1 MRAVSLTNRG
11 GRKNNE
17 DYVGYANSDKLWCFV
32 VCDGLGGQSFGE
44 VASEIVCE
52 TVCKSFKKAP
62 ELSGKALYR
71 YIEKAASVLG
81 EERESTKSNMSSTI
95 VALVTDG
102 EKAVWAHSGDS
113 RLYYISKKRISQ
125 ITDDHSIAFRDFKEG
140 IITFDEIR
148 TSPNQNKLLS
158 SISDIDDLNF
168 DVSEVIDL
176 KKGDAFVL
184 CTDGFWEYVYE
195 DDIEKSFAKTKS
207 PKEWLEKMLESGKSA
222 SELISQSDMGSVSEE
237 DLRQYCR
244 QAIEGNPNAVR
255 DYLGG
260 KEKALKALLGHVMK
274 ATRGRADAQ
283 AAEAVL
289 TELIRSS

>member
-1 MRAVSLTNRG
+1 
-11 GRKNNE
+11 
-17 DYVGYANSDKLWCFV
+17 
-32 VCDGLGGQSFGE
+32 
-44 VASEIVCE
+44 
-52 TVCKSFKKAP
+52 
-62 ELSGKALYR
+62 
-71 YIEKAASVLG
+71 
-81 EERESTKSNMSSTI
+81 MSSTI

-125 ITDDHSIAFRDFKEG
+125 NTDDHSIAFRDFKEG

-207 PKEWLEKMLESGKSA
+207 PKEWLEKMLESLHENEKENNDNYSA
-222 SELISQSDMGSVSEE
+222 I
-237 DLRQYCR
+237 
-244 QAIEGNPNAVR
+244 AV
-255 DYLGG
+255 
-260 KEKALKALLGHVMK
+260 EV
-274 ATRGRADAQ
+274 
-283 AAEAVL
+283 
-289 TELIRSS
+289 

>member
-1 MRAVSLTNRG
+1 MRAVSLTNR

-168 DVSEVIDL
+168 DVSEVI
-176 KKGDAFVL
+176 
-184 CTDGFWEYVYE
+184 
-195 DDIEKSFAKTKS
+195 EK
-207 PKEWLEKMLESGKSA
+207 
-222 SELISQSDMGSVSEE
+222 
-237 DLRQYCR
+237 R
-244 QAIEGNPNAVR
+244 
-255 DYLGG
+255 
-260 KEKALKALLGHVMK
+260 
-274 ATRGRADAQ
+274 
-283 AAEAVL
+283 
-289 TELIRSS
+289 

>member
-102 EKAVWAHSGDS
+102 EKS
-113 RLYYISKKRISQ
+113 RVGTFRRQPSLLHIKKNFADYGRPFYRIQ
-125 ITDDHSIAFRDFKEG
+125 RF
-140 IITFDEIR
+140 
-148 TSPNQNKLLS
+148 
-158 SISDIDDLNF
+158 
-168 DVSEVIDL
+168 
-176 KKGDAFVL
+176 
-184 CTDGFWEYVYE
+184 
-195 DDIEKSFAKTKS
+195 
-207 PKEWLEKMLESGKSA
+207 
-222 SELISQSDMGSVSEE
+222 
-237 DLRQYCR
+237 
-244 QAIEGNPNAVR
+244 
-255 DYLGG
+255 
-260 KEKALKALLGHVMK
+260 
-274 ATRGRADAQ
+274 
-283 AAEAVL
+283 
-289 TELIRSS
+289 

>member
-95 VALVTDG
+95 GALVIDG
-102 EKAVWAHSGDS
+102 EFRRQPSLLH
-113 RLYYISKKRISQ
+113 IKKENFADYGRPFYRIQ
-125 ITDDHSIAFRDFKEG
+125 RF
-140 IITFDEIR
+140 
-148 TSPNQNKLLS
+148 
-158 SISDIDDLNF
+158 
-168 DVSEVIDL
+168 
-176 KKGDAFVL
+176 
-184 CTDGFWEYVYE
+184 
-195 DDIEKSFAKTKS
+195 
-207 PKEWLEKMLESGKSA
+207 
-222 SELISQSDMGSVSEE
+222 
-237 DLRQYCR
+237 
-244 QAIEGNPNAVR
+244 
-255 DYLGG
+255 
-260 KEKALKALLGHVMK
+260 
-274 ATRGRADAQ
+274 
-283 AAEAVL
+283 
-289 TELIRSS
+289 

>member
-102 EKAVWAHSGDS
+102 E
-113 RLYYISKKRISQ
+113 
-125 ITDDHSIAFRDFKEG
+125 
-140 IITFDEIR
+140 
-148 TSPNQNKLLS
+148 
-158 SISDIDDLNF
+158 
-168 DVSEVIDL
+168 
-176 KKGDAFVL
+176 
-184 CTDGFWEYVYE
+184 
-195 DDIEKSFAKTKS
+195 
-207 PKEWLEKMLESGKSA
+207 
-222 SELISQSDMGSVSEE
+222 
-237 DLRQYCR
+237 
-244 QAIEGNPNAVR
+244 
-255 DYLGG
+255 
-260 KEKALKALLGHVMK
+260 
-274 ATRGRADAQ
+274 
-283 AAEAVL
+283 
-289 TELIRSS
+289 

>member
-17 DYVGYANSDKLWCFV
+17 DYVGYANSDKVWCFV

-81 EERESTKSNMSSTI
+81 EERESTKSNM
-95 VALVTDG
+95 
-102 EKAVWAHSGDS
+102 
-113 RLYYISKKRISQ
+113 
-125 ITDDHSIAFRDFKEG
+125 DDNSIAFRDFKEG

-195 DDIEKSFAKTKS
+195 DDIEKSFVKTKS
-207 PKEWLEKMLESGKSA
+207 PKEWLEKMLESLHENEKENNDNYSA
-222 SELISQSDMGSVSEE
+222 I
-237 DLRQYCR
+237 
-244 QAIEGNPNAVR
+244 AV
-255 DYLGG
+255 
-260 KEKALKALLGHVMK
+260 EV
-274 ATRGRADAQ
+274 
-283 AAEAVL
+283 
-289 TELIRSS
+289 

>member
-52 TVCKSFKKAP
+52 TVCKSFEKAP

-140 IITFDEIR
+140 IITFCLLY
-148 TSPNQNKLLS
+148 TSP
-158 SISDIDDLNF
+158 
-168 DVSEVIDL
+168 
-176 KKGDAFVL
+176 
-184 CTDGFWEYVYE
+184 
-195 DDIEKSFAKTKS
+195 S
-207 PKEWLEKMLESGKSA
+207 P
-222 SELISQSDMGSVSEE
+222 
-237 DLRQYCR
+237 
-244 QAIEGNPNAVR
+244 R
-255 DYLGG
+255 D
-260 KEKALKALLGHVMK
+260 
-274 ATRGRADAQ
+274 TR
-283 AAEAVL
+283 
-289 TELIRSS
+289 

>member
-176 KKGDAFVL
+176 KKGARPSSL
-184 CTDGFWEYVYE
+184 SGCRRHCGCCR
-195 DDIEKSFAKTKS
+195 S
-207 PKEWLEKMLESGKSA
+207 PAA
-222 SELISQSDMGSVSEE
+222 SWGSPAGRGPPVSQ
-237 DLRQYCR
+237 RCR
-244 QAIEGNPNAVR
+244 RRHSPVPVR
-255 DYLGG
+255 
-260 KEKALKALLGHVMK
+260 
-274 ATRGRADAQ
+274 
-283 AAEAVL
+283 AAPC
-289 TELIRSS
+289 

>member
-52 TVCKSFKKAP
+52 TVCKSFEKAP

-102 EKAVWAHSGDS
+102 EKS
-113 RLYYISKKRISQ
+113 RLG
-125 ITDDHSIAFRDFKEG
+125 AFRRQPSLLHIKKE
-140 IITFDEIR
+140 
-148 TSPNQNKLLS
+148 
-158 SISDIDDLNF
+158 NF
-168 DVSEVIDL
+168 
-176 KKGDAFVL
+176 A
-184 CTDGFWEYVYE
+184 
-195 DDIEKSFAKTKS
+195 
-207 PKEWLEKMLESGKSA
+207 
-222 SELISQSDMGSVSEE
+222 
-237 DLRQYCR
+237 
-244 QAIEGNPNAVR
+244 
-255 DYLGG
+255 DY
-260 KEKALKALLGHVMK
+260 
-274 ATRGRADAQ
+274 GRPFYRIQ
-283 AAEAVL
+283 
-289 TELIRSS
+289 RF

>member
-176 KKGDAFVL
+176 KKGGDTHPA
-184 CTDGFWEYVYE
+184 
-195 DDIEKSFAKTKS
+195 KSRSLADN
-207 PKEWLEKMLESGKSA
+207 P
-222 SELISQSDMGSVSEE
+222 GSH
-237 DLRQYCR
+237 
-244 QAIEGNPNAVR
+244 P
-255 DYLGG
+255 
-260 KEKALKALLGHVMK
+260 
-274 ATRGRADAQ
+274 
-283 AAEAVL
+283 
-289 TELIRSS
+289 SSSNSSLHC

>member
-81 EERESTKSNMSSTI
+81 EERECTKSNMSSTI

-168 DVSEVIDL
+168 DVSKVIEL

-207 PKEWLEKMLESGKSA
+207 PKEWLEKMLESLHENEKENNDNYSA
-222 SELISQSDMGSVSEE
+222 ITVEV
-237 DLRQYCR
+237 
-244 QAIEGNPNAVR
+244 
-255 DYLGG
+255 
-260 KEKALKALLGHVMK
+260 
-274 ATRGRADAQ
+274 
-283 AAEAVL
+283 
-289 TELIRSS
+289 

>member
-62 ELSGKALYR
+62 ELSGK
-71 YIEKAASVLG
+71 
-81 EERESTKSNMSSTI
+81 ERESTKSNMSSTI
-95 VALVTDG
+95 VALVIDG

-168 DVSEVIDL
+168 DVSEVIEL

-207 PKEWLEKMLESGKSA
+207 PKEWLEKMLESLHENEKENNDNYSA
-222 SELISQSDMGSVSEE
+222 I
-237 DLRQYCR
+237 
-244 QAIEGNPNAVR
+244 AV
-255 DYLGG
+255 
-260 KEKALKALLGHVMK
+260 EV
-274 ATRGRADAQ
+274 
-283 AAEAVL
+283 
-289 TELIRSS
+289 

>member
-1 MRAVSLTNRG
+1 M
-11 GRKNNE
+11 
-17 DYVGYANSDKLWCFV
+17 
-32 VCDGLGGQSFGE
+32 
-44 VASEIVCE
+44 
-52 TVCKSFKKAP
+52 
-62 ELSGKALYR
+62 
-71 YIEKAASVLG
+71 G

-184 CTDGFWEYVYE
+184 CYE

-207 PKEWLEKMLESGKSA
+207 PKEWLEKMLESLHENEKENNDNYSA
-222 SELISQSDMGSVSEE
+222 I
-237 DLRQYCR
+237 
-244 QAIEGNPNAVR
+244 AV
-255 DYLGG
+255 
-260 KEKALKALLGHVMK
+260 EV
-274 ATRGRADAQ
+274 
-283 AAEAVL
+283 
-289 TELIRSS
+289 

>member
-1 MRAVSLTNRG
+1 MKRFVNR
-11 GRKNNE
+11 
-17 DYVGYANSDKLWCFV
+17 L
-32 VCDGLGGQSFGE
+32 
-44 VASEIVCE
+44 
-52 TVCKSFKKAP
+52 KKH
-62 ELSGKALYR
+62 LNFRVRR
-71 YIEKAASVLG
+71 YTDISKRRRLFWG

-195 DDIEKSFAKTKS
+195 DDIEKSFAKTNHRKNGLKKCS
-207 PKEWLEKMLESGKSA
+207 
-222 SELISQSDMGSVSEE
+222 
-237 DLRQYCR
+237 
-244 QAIEGNPNAVR
+244 
-255 DYLGG
+255 
-260 KEKALKALLGHVMK
+260 KACTKTKKKTMIITV
-274 ATRGRADAQ
+274 Q
-283 AAEAVL
+283 
-289 TELIRSS
+289 